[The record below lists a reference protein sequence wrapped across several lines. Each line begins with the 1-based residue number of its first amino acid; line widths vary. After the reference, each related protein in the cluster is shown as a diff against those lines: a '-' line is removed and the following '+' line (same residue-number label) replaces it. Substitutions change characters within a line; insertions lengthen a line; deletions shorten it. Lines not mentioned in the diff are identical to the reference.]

1 MNDGKRKRYRIADA
15 EIEIAFTENYT
26 EIICRDYEVKAEG
39 KPDFVIEV
47 TDEEVEREKKKS
59 EPGASKGI
67 IESLAIYRKLCEKIL
82 DRNCV
87 LFHCSAVAV
96 DGKAYL
102 FTAAS
107 GTGKST
113 HTRMWRQHFGGR
125 AVMVNDDKPI
135 LRIKDDGIYV
145 CGTPWCGKHGL
156 QTNVEVP
163 VQGICILRRGEENM
177 IRKKVLS
184 FLLAGVLTLGCFPV
198 TAGATNNSKDGT
210 KPADGTTVEQPFPK
224 TLFLEEHNSSKG
236 FTRFRIPALVTAG
249 NGALIAATDIRWDI
263 C

>member
-1 MNDGKRKRYRIADA
+1 M
-15 EIEIAFTENYT
+15 
-26 EIICRDYEVKAEG
+26 KAEG

-145 CGTPWCGKHGL
+145 CGTPWCGSMVADKRGSAGAG
-156 QTNVEVP
+156 E
-163 VQGICILRRGEENM
+163 ICIL
-177 IRKKVLS
+177 
-184 FLLAGVLTLGCFPV
+184 
-198 TAGATNNSKDGT
+198 
-210 KPADGTTVEQPFPK
+210 
-224 TLFLEEHNSSKG
+224 
-236 FTRFRIPALVTAG
+236 
-249 NGALIAATDIRWDI
+249 
-263 C
+263 

>member
-1 MNDGKRKRYRIADA
+1 MMEKRKRYRIADA

-96 DGKAYL
+96 DGNSILVYGCKRNRKIHAYKDVE
-102 FTAAS
+102 TAF
-107 GTGKST
+107 
-113 HTRMWRQHFGGR
+113 RRQGS
-125 AVMVNDDKPI
+125 
-135 LRIKDDGIYV
+135 DG
-145 CGTPWCGKHGL
+145 
-156 QTNVEVP
+156 
-163 VQGICILRRGEENM
+163 
-177 IRKKVLS
+177 
-184 FLLAGVLTLGCFPV
+184 
-198 TAGATNNSKDGT
+198 
-210 KPADGTTVEQPFPK
+210 
-224 TLFLEEHNSSKG
+224 
-236 FTRFRIPALVTAG
+236 
-249 NGALIAATDIRWDI
+249 
-263 C
+263 

>member
-1 MNDGKRKRYRIADA
+1 MMEKRKRYRIADA

-96 DGKAYL
+96 EKHTCLRLQAEQENPRIQGCGDSIS
-102 FTAAS
+102 AA
-107 GTGKST
+107 G
-113 HTRMWRQHFGGR
+113 Q
-125 AVMVNDDKPI
+125 
-135 LRIKDDGIYV
+135 
-145 CGTPWCGKHGL
+145 
-156 QTNVEVP
+156 
-163 VQGICILRRGEENM
+163 
-177 IRKKVLS
+177 
-184 FLLAGVLTLGCFPV
+184 
-198 TAGATNNSKDGT
+198 
-210 KPADGTTVEQPFPK
+210 
-224 TLFLEEHNSSKG
+224 
-236 FTRFRIPALVTAG
+236 
-249 NGALIAATDIRWDI
+249 
-263 C
+263 

>member
-135 LRIKDDGIYV
+135 LRINLCMWNSVVREAWIADK
-145 CGTPWCGKHGL
+145 
-156 QTNVEVP
+156 
-163 VQGICILRRGEENM
+163 RG
-177 IRKKVLS
+177 S
-184 FLLAGVLTLGCFPV
+184 
-198 TAGATNNSKDGT
+198 AGAGDLYFEKRRRKYDQKNFCN
-210 KPADGTTVEQPFPK
+210 
-224 TLFLEEHNSSKG
+224 
-236 FTRFRIPALVTAG
+236 
-249 NGALIAATDIRWDI
+249 RWI
-263 C
+263 SGSV

>member
-1 MNDGKRKRYRIADA
+1 MKEK
-15 EIEIAFTENYT
+15 
-26 EIICRDYEVKAEG
+26 
-39 KPDFVIEV
+39 
-47 TDEEVEREKKKS
+47 KKKS
-59 EPGASKGI
+59 EPGGHQKELLSHWQFTENCVK
-67 IESLAIYRKLCEKIL
+67 KIL

-163 VQGICILRRGEENM
+163 VQGICILGGGEKNM
-177 IRKKVLS
+177 IKN
-184 FLLAGVLTLGCFPV
+184 FL
-198 TAGATNNSKDGT
+198 
-210 KPADGTTVEQPFPK
+210 
-224 TLFLEEHNSSKG
+224 
-236 FTRFRIPALVTAG
+236 
-249 NGALIAATDIRWDI
+249 
-263 C
+263 

>member
-87 LFHCSAVAV
+87 LFHCSACLRLQAEQENPRIQGCG
-96 DGKAYL
+96 DSIS
-102 FTAAS
+102 AA
-107 GTGKST
+107 G
-113 HTRMWRQHFGGR
+113 Q
-125 AVMVNDDKPI
+125 
-135 LRIKDDGIYV
+135 
-145 CGTPWCGKHGL
+145 
-156 QTNVEVP
+156 
-163 VQGICILRRGEENM
+163 
-177 IRKKVLS
+177 
-184 FLLAGVLTLGCFPV
+184 
-198 TAGATNNSKDGT
+198 
-210 KPADGTTVEQPFPK
+210 
-224 TLFLEEHNSSKG
+224 
-236 FTRFRIPALVTAG
+236 
-249 NGALIAATDIRWDI
+249 
-263 C
+263 

>member
-87 LFHCSAVAV
+87 P
-96 DGKAYL
+96 
-102 FTAAS
+102 
-107 GTGKST
+107 
-113 HTRMWRQHFGGR
+113 
-125 AVMVNDDKPI
+125 N
-135 LRIKDDGIYV
+135 
-145 CGTPWCGKHGL
+145 
-156 QTNVEVP
+156 
-163 VQGICILRRGEENM
+163 
-177 IRKKVLS
+177 IRPP
-184 FLLAGVLTLGCFPV
+184 TC
-198 TAGATNNSKDGT
+198 
-210 KPADGTTVEQPFPK
+210 
-224 TLFLEEHNSSKG
+224 
-236 FTRFRIPALVTAG
+236 
-249 NGALIAATDIRWDI
+249 
-263 C
+263 

>member
-87 LFHCSAVAV
+87 LALLLLWMEKHTCLRLQAEQENPRIQGCGDSISA
-96 DGKAYL
+96 
-102 FTAAS
+102 
-107 GTGKST
+107 
-113 HTRMWRQHFGGR
+113 
-125 AVMVNDDKPI
+125 
-135 LRIKDDGIYV
+135 
-145 CGTPWCGKHGL
+145 
-156 QTNVEVP
+156 
-163 VQGICILRRGEENM
+163 
-177 IRKKVLS
+177 
-184 FLLAGVLTLGCFPV
+184 AG
-198 TAGATNNSKDGT
+198 
-210 KPADGTTVEQPFPK
+210 Q
-224 TLFLEEHNSSKG
+224 
-236 FTRFRIPALVTAG
+236 
-249 NGALIAATDIRWDI
+249 
-263 C
+263 

>member
-1 MNDGKRKRYRIADA
+1 MNR
-15 EIEIAFTENYT
+15 
-26 EIICRDYEVKAEG
+26 
-39 KPDFVIEV
+39 
-47 TDEEVEREKKKS
+47 
-59 EPGASKGI
+59 GASKGI

-177 IRKKVLS
+177 IRKISAIDGYPDLYKQTYRP
-184 FLLAGVLTLGCFPV
+184 GE
-198 TAGATNNSKDGT
+198 KD
-210 KPADGTTVEQPFPK
+210 KMLK
-224 TLFLEEHNSSKG
+224 TLSMIKQMAERLPLYEMHCTISEE
-236 FTRFRIPALVTAG
+236 
-249 NGALIAATDIRWDI
+249 AAVMAWERMKP
-263 C
+263 

>member
-1 MNDGKRKRYRIADA
+1 MMEKRKRYRIADA

-96 DGKAYL
+96 MEKHTCLRLQAEQENPRIQGCGDSIS
-102 FTAAS
+102 AA
-107 GTGKST
+107 G
-113 HTRMWRQHFGGR
+113 Q
-125 AVMVNDDKPI
+125 
-135 LRIKDDGIYV
+135 
-145 CGTPWCGKHGL
+145 
-156 QTNVEVP
+156 
-163 VQGICILRRGEENM
+163 
-177 IRKKVLS
+177 
-184 FLLAGVLTLGCFPV
+184 
-198 TAGATNNSKDGT
+198 
-210 KPADGTTVEQPFPK
+210 
-224 TLFLEEHNSSKG
+224 
-236 FTRFRIPALVTAG
+236 
-249 NGALIAATDIRWDI
+249 
-263 C
+263 

>member
-1 MNDGKRKRYRIADA
+1 MMEKRKRYRIADA

-96 DGKAYL
+96 L
-102 FTAAS
+102 
-107 GTGKST
+107 
-113 HTRMWRQHFGGR
+113 RQTLSQALTFLMMSLTVSR
-125 AVMVNDDKPI
+125 RCWSFFMSRSMV
-135 LRIKDDGIYV
+135 LR
-145 CGTPWCGKHGL
+145 
-156 QTNVEVP
+156 E
-163 VQGICILRRGEENM
+163 
-177 IRKKVLS
+177 
-184 FLLAGVLTLGCFPV
+184 
-198 TAGATNNSKDGT
+198 
-210 KPADGTTVEQPFPK
+210 
-224 TLFLEEHNSSKG
+224 
-236 FTRFRIPALVTAG
+236 
-249 NGALIAATDIRWDI
+249 
-263 C
+263 